1 MDKRRWIDVRQP
13 GEFASGHIEGSEQV
27 PLGRLGRA
35 CESWDR
41 KQPLTIVCLS
51 GHRAD
56 MAQRQ
61 LQARGVEDIYVLPG
75 GVRKWRA
82 AGKPLVKTPQ
92 TTMDLVRKWAGRGAV
107 VLGFA
112 ALAYF
117 LSPWFLVVPAVLMV
131 RWFAMG

>member
-13 GEFASGHIEGSEQV
+13 GEFASGHIEGSELV

-35 CESWDR
+35 CETWDR

-51 GHRAD
+51 GHRAG

-61 LQARGVEDIYVLPG
+61 LQGRGFEDIYVLPG

-92 TTMDLVRKWAGRGAV
+92 TTADLVRKWAGRGAI
-107 VLGFA
+107 VLAAA

-117 LSPWFLVVPAVLMV
+117 LSPWFLVIPAVLMV

>member
-1 MDKRRWIDVRQP
+1 MDHRRWIDVRQP
-13 GEFASGHIEGSEQV
+13 GEFATGHIEGSELV

-41 KQPLTIVCLS
+41 KQSLTIVCLS

-61 LQARGVEDIYVLPG
+61 LQARGFEDIYVLPG
-75 GVRKWRA
+75 GIRKWRA
-82 AGKPLVKTPQ
+82 AGKPLVKKPQ
-92 TTMDLVRKWAGRGAV
+92 TKAELVKTWAVRAAI
-107 VLGFA
+107 VLGSVA
-112 ALAYF
+112 VAYF
-117 LSPWFLVVPAVLMV
+117 VSPWFLAVPAVLAV

>member
-1 MDKRRWIDVRQP
+1 MGNRRLIDVRQP
-13 GEFASGHIEGSEQV
+13 GEFASGHIEGSELV

-41 KQPLTIVCLS
+41 RQALTIVCLS

-56 MAQRQ
+56 VAQRQ
-61 LQARGVEDIYVLPG
+61 LQARGFEDIYVLPG
-75 GVRKWRA
+75 GIRKWRA
-82 AGKPLVKTPQ
+82 AGKPLVKKPQ
-92 TTMDLVRKWAGRGAV
+92 TTAERVSKWALRLGL
-107 VLGFA
+107 VLGSA

-117 LSPWFLVVPAVLMV
+117 VSPWFLVIPAVLMV

>member
-1 MDKRRWIDVRQP
+1 MGNRRWIDVRQP
-13 GEFASGHIEGSEQV
+13 GEFASGYIEGSELV

-35 CESWDR
+35 SESWDR

-51 GHRAD
+51 GHRAE
-56 MAQRQ
+56 MAERQ
-61 LQARGVEDIYVLPG
+61 LRARGFEDLYVLPG
-75 GVRKWRA
+75 GIRRWRA
-82 AGKPLVKTPQ
+82 QGKPLIKRPQ
-92 TTMDLVRKWAGRGAV
+92 TAAERTSKWAMRLGL

-117 LSPWFLVVPAVLMV
+117 VSPWFLVIPVVLAV

>member
-1 MDKRRWIDVRQP
+1 MGNRRWIDVRQP
-13 GEFASGHIEGSEQV
+13 GEFASGHIEGSELV

-56 MAQRQ
+56 VAQRQ
-61 LQARGVEDIYVLPG
+61 LQARGFADIHVLPG
-75 GVRKWRA
+75 GIRKWRA
-82 AGKPLVKTPQ
+82 AGKPLVKKPQ
-92 TTMDLVRKWAGRGAV
+92 TTAERASKWALRLGL
-107 VLGFA
+107 VLGAA

-117 LSPWFLVVPAVLMV
+117 VSPWFLVIPAVLMV